1 MTAQTEKER
10 ERESEEGRARERER
24 GWRPRSQET
33 SVWDCFSH
41 TKKLPTDLNVCLL
54 VRWHLPEAERRDV
67 APHAKG
73 LGDASARVAGI
84 NQVGGE
90 GEQPARERRGEEGS
104 DSK

>member
-10 ERESEEGRARERER
+10 ERER
-24 GWRPRSQET
+24 GWSSRSQET

-41 TKKLPTDLNVCLL
+41 TKKLPTDFNVCLL

-90 GEQPARERRGEEGS
+90 GEQPARGRSGKRVATAVT
-104 DSK
+104 